1 MDLLDPAIELRF
13 LSCRQILYQL
23 NYQGSPYDTVEVII
37 QHNAGDAA
45 EKDTPHPKAKEKPQH
60 DGKRGKNTFR
70 IKPHTCQRCSE
81 GSNKTCT
88 HQNPEIPKRLS
99 QNCVG
104 MPPVEVRVS
113 CGLPQGQ
120 GLWVPQ
126 TWI

>member
-1 MDLLDPAIELRF
+1 MDLLDPAIEPRF

-70 IKPHTCQRCSE
+70 IKPHTCQRPSE
-81 GSNKTCT
+81 GSN
-88 HQNPEIPKRLS
+88 IPGPRDPTETETELCLS
-99 QNCVG
+99 I
-104 MPPVEVRVS
+104 S
-113 CGLPQGQ
+113 CGGTSQQWTAAGTEALGAED
-120 GLWVPQ
+120 LLVA
-126 TWI
+126 